1 MTVLEVINVSKQYD
15 GVRAVDEVSFAV
27 EAGEIYGLLGPNGA
41 GKTSTMRMIMNIT
54 VPDTGEIRLFGEPF
68 RDELKNRIG
77 YLPEE
82 RGLYPK
88 MKVLDHLV
96 FLGEMKGLKPRE
108 ARRRARQWLQKV
120 NLEGWGNKKVNELSK
135 GMQQKVQFIATLLH
149 EPDLVIMDEPFSG
162 LDPINTKF
170 LKDILLEY
178 KRTGKT
184 IILSTHLM
192 EQAEKLCE
200 SICLINKGR
209 VALSGKLA
217 EIKQR
222 FSHNVVTLAF
232 EGDAQFIAS
241 LPFVERTNDY
251 GKAVH
256 VTLQDGTDPN
266 ALLEAAL
273 QHGVKVHR
281 FEVSET
287 SLDEIFIEV
296 VGGQHGQN

>member
-1 MTVLEVINVSKQYD
+1 MAVLEVINISKYYD
-15 GVRAVDEVSFAV
+15 GVRAVDGVTFSV

-54 VPDTGEIRLFGEPF
+54 APDAGEIRLFGEPF
-68 RDELKNRIG
+68 REELKHRIG

-88 MKVLDHLV
+88 MKVLDHLT
-96 FLGEMKGLKPRE
+96 FLGEMKGLKARE
-108 ARRRARQWLQKV
+108 ARLRASDWLKRV
-120 NLEGWGNKKVNELSK
+120 NLEEWGDKKVQELSK

-162 LDPINTKF
+162 LDPLNAKF

-209 VALSGKLA
+209 VALAGKLA

-222 FSHNVVTLAF
+222 FSHNVVTLEV
-232 EGDAQFIAS
+232 EGDGQFIS
-241 LPFVERTNDY
+241 ELPLVEQVNDY
-251 GKAVH
+251 GKTLH
-256 VTLQDGTDPN
+256 VTLKDGADPN
-266 ALLEAAL
+266 GLLEAVIQKGL
-273 QHGVKVHR
+273 KVYR

-296 VGGQHGQN
+296 VGGRNGQN